1 MIMNN
6 LSCILLAGGQSKRM
20 GKDKAF
26 LDYKGKPFILVIVEK
41 LFKKCDEIVV
51 VVNKDK
57 TIYEEV
63 LKDFLSKI
71 KIVKDKN
78 PYDGPLNG
86 IVSAYQWL
94 NNDKIFI
101 ATVDTP
107 LLEERLIDLYKDL
120 IKEYDCVIPDIDG
133 KLQPLNT
140 IYTKKAL
147 EKAIS
152 VYKEKKSLMA
162 WIESLNCLKIS
173 KEYIEKF
180 DKNLGSYF
188 SVNTPENYEKLKTF
202 FS

>member
-6 LSCILLAGGQSKRM
+6 ISCILLAGGQSKRM
-20 GKDKAF
+20 GTDKAF
-26 LDYKGKPFILVIVEK
+26 LDYKGKPFILVIVNK
-41 LFKKCDEIVV
+41 LFKKCDEIVI

-57 TIYEEV
+57 AIYEEV
-63 LKDFLSKI
+63 LKDYLSKI

-86 IVSAYQWL
+86 IVSAYEHIT
-94 NNDKIFI
+94 NENIFI

-107 LLEERLIDLYKDL
+107 FLEENLIDYYKGL
-120 IKEYDCVIPDIDG
+120 IKGYDCVIPDIDG

-140 IYTKKAL
+140 LYTKKAL

-152 VYKEKKSLMA
+152 IYKNKKSLMA
-162 WIESLNCLKIS
+162 WIDSLNCLKIT
-173 KEYIEKF
+173 KEDIEKV

-188 SVNTPENYEKLKTF
+188 SINTPESYKKLETF